1 MKKLLLVVLVFSCNF
16 INAQEDQIKNT
27 IHTFFKGLHNGDTAL
42 IATTI
47 HKDLKLQTTF
57 VNNEGNNVLKN
68 ESKENFLKSIAN
80 KKKED
85 VWLENLLY
93 FEISIDENLASV
105 WTPYEF
111 YVNGSFSHCGAN
123 SFQLF
128 NNNGNWEIIFLVDSR
143 RRKGCEIKE

>member
-68 ESKENFLKSIAN
+68 ELKENFLKSIAN